1 MDLIQSLKD
10 LGNKAV
16 EVATGPVKDML
27 ALFFKRSVALERKYS
42 AWYAAREAWRK
53 AGKTFPHEATF
64 QEMNAAVKKER
75 DQRLF
80 LVSTM
85 LKLGANPADYG
96 ASLYGVPAATIRASI
111 QGYAGQY
118 DKPLSGDGLG
128 FVPLVIGGAALAAVA
143 ALSSG
148 IYSLLTRTDAI
159 DLQKDLVEFYKAQG
173 IPADKAVELARS
185 ESDKQREA
193 DAGSGMSGLFGNIN
207 KLAMI
212 GLAGGAL
219 FVGLQFVKAKG

>member
-10 LGNKAV
+10 LGSKAV

-53 AGKTFPHEATF
+53 AGKAFPHEATF

-128 FVPLVIGGAALAAVA
+128 FVPLVIGGAALATVA

-148 IYSLLTRTDAI
+148 LYTLLTKTDAI
-159 DLQKDLVEFYKAQG
+159 DVQKDLVEFYKAQG
-173 IPADKAVELARS
+173 IAPEKAVELARQ

-193 DAGSGMSGLFGNIN
+193 DASTGFAGLLGNVRT
-207 KLAMI
+207 LAYVA
-212 GLAGGAL
+212 LAGGAL
-219 FVGLQFVKAKG
+219 YVGSQFIRAKG